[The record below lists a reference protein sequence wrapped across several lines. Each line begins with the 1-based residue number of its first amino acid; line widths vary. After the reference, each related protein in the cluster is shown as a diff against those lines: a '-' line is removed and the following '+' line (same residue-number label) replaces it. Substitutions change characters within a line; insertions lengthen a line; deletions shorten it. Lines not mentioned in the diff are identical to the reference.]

1 MPKAPIA
8 FFAYNRPEHT
18 RRFLES
24 LAECEGAAESELFIF
39 CDGPKKP
46 EDEEA
51 VREVCR
57 LVKSRKTG

>member
-8 FFAYNRPEHT
+8 FFAYNRPQHT
-18 RRFLES
+18 RRSLES
-24 LAECEGAAESELFIF
+24 LAQCGGAARSELFIF
-39 CDGPKKP
+39 CDGHRKP

-51 VREVCR
+51 VREFRR